1 MKKKKKRGKKKGKG
15 VSSKDS
21 SSDGVDDDDLAHV
34 VPQGRAGLRHEGG
47 VDIQIDED
55 GVDVSITE
63 DVYMDEN
70 GNWVSEETDPS
81 GKDVT
86 ILDEPPQRQ
95 R

>member
-1 MKKKKKRGKKKGKG
+1 MNGKG
-15 VSSKDS
+15 GSSKDS
-21 SSDGVDDDDLAHV
+21 VDDDLAYV

-47 VDIQIDED
+47 VDVRINED
-55 GVDVSITE
+55 GVDVSISE

-70 GNWVSEETDPS
+70 GNWVSEETDAE

-95 R
+95 RRRL